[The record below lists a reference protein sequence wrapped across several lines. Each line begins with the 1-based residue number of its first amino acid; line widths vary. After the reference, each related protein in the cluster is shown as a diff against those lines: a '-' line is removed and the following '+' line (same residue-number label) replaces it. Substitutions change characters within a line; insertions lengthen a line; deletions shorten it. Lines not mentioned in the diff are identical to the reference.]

1 MKYEFNGVE
10 LKIGQVWEDPS
21 NGDEGIVVSLS
32 TEGYAN
38 IKIVKTLREYFGIVG
53 DIVPLYETG
62 WKLKVEAPIKPKT
75 TKRYIVLGASERG
88 CFHHTNGVYVTKPTT
103 RKSII
108 GLAEVYKPC
117 GLIEIEVDASTG
129 ELVSANAEGS
139 TPTEVQQVN
148 YSGLQGRSDAWSSVW
163 NTMQDEYPEFLFK
176 EGTGLDNMLE
186 AIKELADKAKKYDA
200 LKEQVKSLLE

>member
-1 MKYEFNGVE
+1 M
-10 LKIGQVWEDPS
+10 
-21 NGDEGIVVSLS
+21 
-32 TEGYAN
+32 
-38 IKIVKTLREYFGIVG
+38 
-53 DIVPLYETG
+53 PLYETG

-75 TKRYIVLGASERG
+75 TKKYILLGASENA
-88 CFHHTNGVYVTKPTT
+88 CFHHTNGVYALKPIE
-103 RKSII
+103 RGPVR
-108 GLAEVYKPC
+108 GLTEEFKPC

-148 YSGLQGRSDAWSSVW
+148 YSGLQGRSDAWYSVW